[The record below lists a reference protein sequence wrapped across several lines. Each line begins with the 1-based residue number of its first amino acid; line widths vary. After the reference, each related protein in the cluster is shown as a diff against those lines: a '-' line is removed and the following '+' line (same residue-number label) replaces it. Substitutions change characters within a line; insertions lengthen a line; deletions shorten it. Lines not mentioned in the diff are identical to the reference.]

1 MQALKL
7 PQVACKKITSAHLM
21 IWEHWRTIAA
31 RRRKMRTRGFRVVA
45 MVPMAILSA
54 IAAIA
59 RVRQQTNREQRKLSL
74 SLSSL
79 LNLSSIQRT
88 FIIHEIIYVHP
99 LKALYTSSKSPILGL
114 SKRSLRNAGVIQLIF
129 WIGQLYFNGVWL
141 DVDLR
146 TSTMRG
152 NLM

>member
-1 MQALKL
+1 
-7 PQVACKKITSAHLM
+7 
-21 IWEHWRTIAA
+21 
-31 RRRKMRTRGFRVVA
+31 MRTRGFRVVA

-74 SLSSL
+74 SLSLSSL

-99 LKALYTSSKSPILGL
+99 LKALYTSSKSPILGF

-129 WIGQLYFNGVWL
+129 
-141 DVDLR
+141 
-146 TSTMRG
+146 
-152 NLM
+152 